1 MITFIIFVIFL
12 IILGT
17 NFINYY
23 YNFFYMYKQ
32 LDNYEKFKYFNNNIL
47 IKLIS
52 KNSKLKIFITVFILT
67 PLIKINYVLISTLIY
82 LLYALCENE
91 MDNILLKNGI
101 DNTYK
106 KITFNNTNIEDTA
119 PIINFNNTNIEDT
132 APIINFIKNDDIKLI
147 NLNDKLVDITNSPT
161 ILKNDVDLFMSI
173 VNNKISN
180 ISTNKDNI
188 NNMDNMKNMDNIE
201 NIENIE
207 KMENIIQEKNE
218 ILLPVLNNDIVKQI
232 LENIVDSMTD
242 KEHHNFENKILNIDE
257 EGVKIEKDEN
267 TKLKIEELSEYLLD
281 DITSENI
288 PVENVISEN
297 VILENIILENII
309 PENIILN
316 EGISYT
322 NILDIEINNLP
333 ATKYQEKLLKI
344 EQIETLTM
352 DEIDFGDYM
361 SNLLKQS
368 DENTQKIKEDEDI
381 KEDLIPNVKIPIK
394 IKIGK
399 KKIIN

>member
-1 MITFIIFVIFL
+1 MITFIIFVVFL

-47 IKLIS
+47 IKLIN
-52 KNSKLKIFITVFILT
+52 KNSKLKTFVTVYILT

-106 KITFNNTNIEDTA
+106 KNYNNNTNIEDTK
-119 PIINFNNTNIEDT
+119 
-132 APIINFIKNDDIKLI
+132 PIINFIKTDDIKLI
-147 NLNDKLVDITNSPT
+147 NLNDKLVTLTNSPT
-161 ILKNDVDLFMSI
+161 TLKNDVDLFMSI
-173 VNNKISN
+173 VNLNNKISDT
-180 ISTNKDNI
+180 STNKENINDMDNI
-188 NNMDNMKNMDNIE
+188 NDIDN
-201 NIENIE
+201 
-207 KMENIIQEKNE
+207 MENIIQEKNE

-242 KEHHNFENKILNIDE
+242 KELNIFENNIID
-257 EGVKIEKDEN
+257 IEKDEN
-267 TKLKIEELSEYLLD
+267 TKLKIEELSEYLVG
-281 DITSENI
+281 DIT
-288 PVENVISEN
+288 
-297 VILENIILENII
+297 LENII
-309 PENIILN
+309 PENITLENIPLEN
-316 EGISYT
+316 IPLENIIPENVIQENVIPENIPLENGTSYI
-322 NILDIEINNLP
+322 NILDTGVNNLTE
-333 ATKYQEKLLKI
+333 TKYKEQLSKIEQI

-361 SNLLKQS
+361 SNLLKES
-368 DENTQKIKEDEDI
+368 DENTQKIKENEHI
-381 KEDLIPNVKIPIK
+381 KEDLTPNINIPIK

-399 KKIIN
+399 KKIINK